1 MGKLH
6 GIDIYAKSP
15 QDGIQRIGDRAIMVM
30 HGTDDT
36 RVPFLHSKRLVKFA
50 SSFGKEV
57 KFVVNYDS
65 DHNEALL
72 KEPEFIQENLVE
84 FFQKNLTN

>member
-1 MGKLH
+1 MKN
-6 GIDIYAKSP
+6 
-15 QDGIQRIGDRAIMVM
+15 IGMPWILR
-30 HGTDDT
+30 
-36 RVPFLHSKRLVKFA
+36 LNSERLVKFA

-72 KEPEFIQENLVE
+72 KEPEIIQENLVK
-84 FFQKNLTN
+84 FFQKNLPIN

>member
-1 MGKLH
+1 
-6 GIDIYAKSP
+6 
-15 QDGIQRIGDRAIMVM
+15 MVM

-36 RVPFLHSKRLVKFA
+36 RVPFLHSERLVKFA

-72 KEPEFIQENLVE
+72 KEPEVIRENLVK